1 MEAVG
6 LDPAVAGDR
15 LPHQF
20 SGGQCQRISIARA
33 LVMAPRLLV
42 CDEIVSALDVS
53 VQAQILD
60 LLTELQRELGLTF
73 LFVSHDLA
81 VVAQISHTVSVMSKG
96 RIVEEGPVAEV
107 FKNPQSAYTR
117 ELIDAIPRGIR
128 ALTADPPSE
137 R

>member
-1 MEAVG
+1 
-6 LDPAVAGDR
+6 
-15 LPHQF
+15 
-20 SGGQCQRISIARA
+20 
-33 LVMAPRLLV
+33 
-42 CDEIVSALDVS
+42 VS

-81 VVAQISHTVSVMSKG
+81 VVAQISHTVSVISKG